1 MDFVVNIKMLY
12 PGVNMPEYKS
22 IGASGVDL
30 SAILY
35 GFDFNNYVIPDGGV
49 EVEPGAIIKIYT
61 GISIRIPE
69 GYEGQIRS
77 RSGLAVNHG
86 ICVVNSPGTIDSDY
100 SGELIVGLINLSKDY
115 YSIDKYDRIAQLVFA
130 PVARAEFCNVT
141 ELEKTVRGAGGFGST
156 GK

>member
-1 MDFVVNIKMLY
+1 
-12 PGVNMPEYKS
+12 
-22 IGASGVDL
+22 
-30 SAILY
+30 
-35 GFDFNNYVIPDGGV
+35 
-49 EVEPGAIIKIYT
+49 
-61 GISIRIPE
+61 
-69 GYEGQIRS
+69 
-77 RSGLAVNHG
+77 
-86 ICVVNSPGTIDSDY
+86 VNSPGTIDSDY